1 MGTIKDRN
9 GLDLTKQKKLR
20 RGGKDTQNYTKEVLM
35 TGITI
40 IVWSLT
46 YSQTPWSVKASGP

>member
-20 RGGKDTQNYTKEVLM
+20 RGGEKTQKNYTK
-35 TGITI
+35 IKPNNNNNRNKQQ
-40 IVWSLT
+40 S
-46 YSQTPWSVKASGP
+46 